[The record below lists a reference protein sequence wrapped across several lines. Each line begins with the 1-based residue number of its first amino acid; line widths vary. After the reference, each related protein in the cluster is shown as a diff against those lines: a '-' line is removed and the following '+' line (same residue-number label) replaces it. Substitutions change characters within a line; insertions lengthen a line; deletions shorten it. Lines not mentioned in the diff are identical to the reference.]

1 MQRTLSLDIGGTHL
15 KAAIVA
21 PDESFLSDRV
31 MSDTP
36 DPIDPPLLIAKLG
49 ELAERLPEFDR
60 VAAGFPGMI
69 RHGVIRTAPNLG
81 TAVFAGFDL
90 RRALEDRFGRPARV
104 ANDADIQGLGA
115 IHGNGMEMVITLGT
129 GFGTAIF
136 QDGVLG
142 PHLELAHHPFHHG
155 RTYEDLLGDAALKRD
170 GEPTWRASLRHAVE
184 QLRALTAFD
193 HLYIGGGNARLID
206 PDSLP
211 ADVSVVPNSE
221 GIAGGVWLW
230 ERRGTA
236 RGQGPGARG

>member
-1 MQRTLSLDIGGTHL
+1 MIRTLCLDIGGTHL

-31 MSDTP
+31 KSDTP
-36 DPIDPPLLIAKLG
+36 DPVDPPLLIEKLG
-49 ELAERLPEFDR
+49 ELAERLPPFDR

-69 RHGVIRTAPNLG
+69 RHGVVRTAPNLG

-90 RRALEDRFGRPARV
+90 RRALEDHLGRPARV

-115 IHGNGMEMVITLGT
+115 IHGDGMEMVITLGT

-155 RTYEDLLGDAALKRD
+155 RTYEDLLGDAALERD

-206 PDSLP
+206 PASLP
-211 ADVSVVPNSE
+211 PDVSVVPNTD

-230 ERRGTA
+230 ERRHA
-236 RGQGPGARG
+236 S

>member
-1 MQRTLSLDIGGTHL
+1 MLRTLCLDIGGTHL

-21 PDESFLSDRV
+21 GDESFLSDRV
-31 MSDTP
+31 MSETP
-36 DPIDPPLLIAKLG
+36 DPIDPPLLMEKLG
-49 ELAERLPEFDR
+49 ELAQRLPAFDR
-60 VAAGFPGMI
+60 ISAGFPGMV

-90 RRALEDRFGRPARV
+90 RAALEQQFRAPARV

-115 IHGNGMEMVITLGT
+115 IRGEGMEMVITLGT

-136 QDGVLG
+136 QDGRLG
-142 PHLELAHHPFHHG
+142 PHLELAHHPFHHD
-155 RTYEDLLGDAALKRD
+155 RTYEELLGDAALKRD

-206 PDSLP
+206 PESLP
-211 ADVSVVPNSE
+211 PDVSVVPNSE
-221 GIAGGVWLW
+221 GIAGGIWLW
-230 ERRGTA
+230 ERRASGV
-236 RGQGPGARG
+236 